1 LPPEP
6 AISGMLALFAGHFVV
21 DALDVE
27 VHAENLRI
35 GHMVAVLALDGLSI
49 RVHDRT
55 LNGCSLPEV
64 MAAWVSSAIFFT
76 SSGAPPVCSPPPAD
90 GNTNFHTPWAVETN
104 YYMDLG
110 FLPESIR
117 YFEVSCRAGWYGP
130 PTCNLSPGVSNNS
143 GSEQSASAGI
153 TVKF

>member
-1 LPPEP
+1 VLPS
-6 AISGMLALFAGHFVV
+6 AS
-21 DALDVE
+21 
-27 VHAENLRI
+27 
-35 GHMVAVLALDGLSI
+35 
-49 RVHDRT
+49 
-55 LNGCSLPEV
+55 CS
-64 MAAWVSSAIFFT
+64 
-76 SSGAPPVCSPPPAD
+76 AD

-117 YFEVSCRAGWYGP
+117 YFEVGCRAGWYGP

-153 TVKF
+153 TVKFERSLYSRRKRMAPRCPAAPFFSLSGLKPGRLFLPDASVQRFRFVLEQRSEDLSGSLTALEHLAAG